1 MIRVEVVGNR
11 SVQEDFFDRLAE
23 REVGEYHTLLSA
35 VQGVG
40 TSGPRR
46 GDHVWPQENF
56 LYFAYLE
63 EEEARAI
70 QEIVSELQELFAGEG
85 IRFFATPAVDL

>member
-23 REVGEYHTLLSA
+23 REVGEYHTLLSE

>member
-23 REVGEYHTLLSA
+23 GEVGQHHTLFPE

-40 TSGPRR
+40 ISGPRQ
-46 GDHVWPQENF
+46 GDHVWPEENF
-56 LYFAYLE
+56 VFFAYVE
-63 EEEARAI
+63 REEARAI
-70 QEIVSELQELFAGEG
+70 KEIVMELQEVFSGEG
-85 IRFFATPAVDL
+85 ITFFATEATEV